1 MDVDLPKLRLP
12 WETVYAKE
20 DRNTLSL
27 LMSLAPEDTVLEDGL
42 TVPTLRPSESELQ
55 THLDKLQ
62 LGVAQLPHLEA
73 GHLATTRLDKLHLGV
88 AQLPHM
94 AAGHPATSHLAEPH
108 LAAGHLAKSH
118 MVMQARKTDTQGM
131 DLIGFQGDLVGAHY
145 EKRAFKKKLKPMP
158 FTADLLT
165 PPFCMQCYCSLV
177 RAGFLDKRCGF
188 CGTLH

>member
-1 MDVDLPKLRLP
+1 MAVHLGKLRLP
-12 WETVYAKE
+12 WETVHVKE

-27 LMSLAPEDTVLEDGL
+27 LMSLAPEDTVLEVDGL
-42 TVPTLRPSESELQ
+42 TLPTLRPSESEVQ
-55 THLDKLQ
+55 THLDKLH
-62 LGVAQLPHLEA
+62 LGAHMEA
-73 GHLATTRLDKLHLGV
+73 GHPATTHLEKLHLGV

-131 DLIGFQGDLVGAHY
+131 DLIGFQGDL
-145 EKRAFKKKLKPMP
+145 KRAFKKKLKPMP
-158 FTADLLT
+158 TVDFVT
-165 PPFCMQCYCSLV
+165 PPFCRQCCCSLV
-177 RAGFLDKRCGF
+177 RIGFLDKKCGL